1 LSRPLVS
8 IVTPFYNTGEYLQEC
23 IDSVLAQTYGDFEYV
38 LLDNCSTDGGDQI
51 ARAAAARDARIRFVS
66 AESLVG
72 MAENFNRALRLISP
86 ESRYTKMVLADDF
99 IFPACLERMVDVA
112 ESDRSVGV
120 VGCYLLAGRKIANQ
134 GLPFPGSV
142 VAGKVPCRMYLM
154 QGPHVF
160 GNQTAVMYRS
170 DLVRA
175 RAEFFP
181 LGSLLIDT
189 EACILLLRESAF
201 GFVHDV
207 MAYARTREESASDV
221 MGQFDPYPLHRLV
234 MLRKYGRDFL
244 TPAEFAT
251 QWDAQYR
258 RYVRSLGEH
267 VLRGLLRPG
276 SANRAF
282 WAYHRAEWED
292 MNYRVGLPRLGLS
305 AVAAAADLALNPKST
320 IERAAGRRRQHS

>member
-8 IVTPFYNTGEYLQEC
+8 IVTPFYNTGAYLQEC
-23 IDSVLAQTYGDFEYV
+23 IDSILAQTYGDFEYV

-51 ARAAAARDARIRFVS
+51 AREAAARDSRIRFVS
-66 AESLVG
+66 ADTFVG

-86 ESRYTKMVLADDF
+86 ESRYTKMVLADDW
-99 IFPACLERMVDVA
+99 IFPNCLQRMVAVA

-120 VGCYLLAGRKIANQ
+120 VGCYLLAERRIANQ
-134 GLPFPGSV
+134 GLPFPGTIV
-142 VAGKVPCRMYLM
+142 PGNVPCRMYLM

-175 RAEFFP
+175 RAEFYP
-181 LGSLLIDT
+181 PGSLLIDT
-189 EACILLLRESAF
+189 EACILLLRESGF

-207 MAYARTREESASDV
+207 LAYARGREKSASGV
-221 MGQFDPYPLHRLV
+221 MEQFDPYPLHRLV

-251 QWDAQYR
+251 QWEQQRR
-258 RYVRSLGEH
+258 RYLRSLGEH
-267 VLRGLLRPG
+267 VLRGLIRPG
-276 SANRAF
+276 PANRDF
-282 WAYHRAEWED
+282 WAYHRAGWED
-292 MNYRVGLPRLGLS
+292 MDYRVGLPRLGWS
-305 AVAAAADLALNPKST
+305 ALAAATDLALNPKST
-320 IERAAGRRRQHS
+320 LERAAGWRRARP